1 MASQKLSFEFFD
13 ISVQNSSNVFYAWH
27 YYGNPRTP
35 EIAVE
40 NALALQQEW
49 NVPSF
54 NTEFGGCDA
63 WNACEAA
70 DISHTYWHYSR
81 LVTSK
86 SCDDKSHN
94 GTDMQENMCTWL
106 RDSCPGMRVI
116 HAT

>member
-1 MASQKLSFEFFD
+1 M
-13 ISVQNSSNVFYAWH
+13 FYAWH

-35 EIAVE
+35 ELAVE

-70 DISHTYWHYSR
+70 GISHTYWHYSR
-81 LVTSK
+81 SIKDHKSSILHQIPNPLHSYCTTGPSFGNLSVPDETFGGCLLGWAGGDSSK
-86 SCDDKSHN
+86 TC
-94 GTDMQENMCTWL
+94 
-106 RDSCPGMRVI
+106 
-116 HAT
+116 